1 MNNRTLTD
9 LSRIVFWFIVMVLC
23 AGTAAVAAYRDGWEF
38 MALMCLFAG
47 LSLVKLVK
55 AFRRL

>member
-9 LSRIVFWFIVMVLC
+9 LGRIVFWLVVMVLC
-23 AGTAAVAAYRDGWEF
+23 AGTAAVAAFRDSWEF
-38 MALMCLFAG
+38 MALMCVFAG